1 MTTRANTIRDLLE
14 HEIISGER
22 MPGDRLDE
30 PQLTRRFDVSRTPV
44 REALVELAA
53 EGLVEMQPHRSAV
66 VAEVSVGRVIEM
78 YEVLGRLEGLSARL
92 AARRMTEDERKE
104 LAAMHARIGLMIEAN
119 DRESFPALNKKFH
132 DLVHRGAH
140 NDVLNEQI
148 SGLNK
153 RLTPYRRIYRE
164 EPHDLRTPYEEHD
177 GVVTA
182 IMNRDEA
189 AAERIFSDHT
199 ALRAEAMTDF
209 VAAFKR
215 RFEKQSA

>member
-1 MTTRANTIRDLLE
+1 MATRANTIRELLE

-78 YEVLGRLEGLSARL
+78 YEVLAKLEGLSARL
-92 AARRMTEDERKE
+92 ATRRMKEDERKE
-104 LAAMHARIGLMIEAN
+104 FKAVHARIGLMVEAN
-119 DRESFPALNKKFH
+119 DRDSFPALNREFH
-132 DLVHRGAH
+132 NLIHQGAH
-140 NDVLNEQI
+140 NDVLSEQI
-148 SGLNK
+148 NGLNK

-164 EPHDLRTPYEEHD
+164 EPHDLRTPHEEHD
-177 GVVTA
+177 GVVAA

-215 RFEKQSA
+215 RFERQPA

>member
-1 MTTRANTIRDLLE
+1 MATRANTIRELLE

-78 YEVLGRLEGLSARL
+78 YEVLAKLEGLSARL
-92 AARRMTEDERKE
+92 ATRRMKEDERKE
-104 LAAMHARIGLMIEAN
+104 FKAVHARIGLMVEAN
-119 DRESFPALNKKFH
+119 DRDSFPALNREFH
-132 DLVHRGAH
+132 NLIHQGAH
-140 NDVLNEQI
+140 NDVLSEQI
-148 SGLNK
+148 NGLNK

-164 EPHDLRTPYEEHD
+164 EPHDLRTPHAEHD

-182 IMNRDEA
+182 ILNRDEA

-215 RFEKQSA
+215 RFERQPA